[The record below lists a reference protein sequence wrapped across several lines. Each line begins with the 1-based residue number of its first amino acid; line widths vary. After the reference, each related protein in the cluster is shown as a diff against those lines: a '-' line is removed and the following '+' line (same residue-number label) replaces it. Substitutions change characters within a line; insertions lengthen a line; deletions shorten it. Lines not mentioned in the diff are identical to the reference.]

1 MANKEKN
8 TARLASS
15 ATKKNMP
22 KAHKATT
29 PYRSTANKKPVFR
42 AGTWLT
48 VFVLVTLIGFA
59 YYLKKQKDAPN
70 LEATPTPGI
79 TYIFTSEDGLPSGIE
94 ITPAE
99 GDAQRVKVEHGT
111 DGLWKLSLPFETQAN
126 QGSAQ
131 AAADQI
137 ASLRM
142 LGKVDAALD
151 ILGLDKPT
159 YVINISFTGGKTH
172 KLEVGSPTPTDS
184 GYYTR
189 VDGDRIVVLSKD
201 GIDALLNLQASP
213 PYLATPTASQSPL
226 PPTKT
231 PVPVMENT
239 PTPTP

>member
-1 MANKEKN
+1 MANKVKN
-8 TARLASS
+8 TARPAAKKS
-15 ATKKNMP
+15 AP
-22 KAHKATT
+22 KALKVTKLPHPDAF
-29 PYRSTANKKPVFR
+29 KKPVFR
-42 AGTWLT
+42 TGTWLAI
-48 VFVLVTLIGFA
+48 LMLAALIGFA

-79 TYIFTSEDGLPSGIE
+79 TYIFTPEDGLPSGIE
-94 ITPAE
+94 IAPAE

-111 DGLWKLSLPFETQAN
+111 DGLWKLSLPFETEAE

-151 ILGLDKPT
+151 ILGLDKPA

-172 KLEVGSPTPTDS
+172 KLEVGSVTPTDS

-189 VDGDRIVVLSKD
+189 VDGDRLVILSKD
-201 GIDALLNLQASP
+201 GIDALLNLQAFP
-213 PYLATPTASQSPL
+213 PYLATPTPSPL
-226 PPTKT
+226 PPTAT
-231 PVPVMENT
+231 AVPVIESAT
-239 PTPTP
+239 PTP

>member
-1 MANKEKN
+1 MANKVKN
-8 TARLASS
+8 TERPASS
-15 ATKKNMP
+15 AAKKSTP
-22 KAHKATT
+22 KVRKATT
-29 PYRSTANKKPVFR
+29 SPHPAANKKPVFR
-42 AGTWLT
+42 AGTWLA
-48 VFVLVTLIGFA
+48 VFMLVALVGFA
-59 YYLKKQKDAPN
+59 YYLKKQKEAPN

-94 ITPAE
+94 IAPAE
-99 GDAQRVKVEHGT
+99 GETVKVEHGT
-111 DGLWKLSLPFETQAN
+111 DGLWKLSLPFEAQAN

-131 AAADQI
+131 AAADQVTR
-137 ASLRM
+137 LRM

-159 YVINISFTGGKTH
+159 HVINISFTGGKTH
-172 KLEVGSPTPTDS
+172 KLEVGSITPTQG

-213 PYLATPTASQSPL
+213 PYLATPTPSPL
-226 PPTKT
+226 PPTGT
-231 PVPVMENT
+231 PVPVMEST

>member
-1 MANKEKN
+1 MANKIKN
-8 TARLASS
+8 TARSVSS
-15 ATKKNMP
+15 AAKKNTP
-22 KAHKATT
+22 KVKSIKPT
-29 PYRSTANKKPVFR
+29 RSAASNKPVFR
-42 AGTWLT
+42 LGTWLA
-48 VFVLVTLIGFA
+48 VFMLVALIGFA

-70 LEATPTPGI
+70 LKATPTPGI

-94 ITPAE
+94 IAPAQ

-111 DGLWKLSLPFETQAN
+111 DGLWKLSLPSETQAD

-131 AAADQI
+131 AAADQV

-151 ILGLDKPT
+151 ILGLDKPA

-172 KLEVGSPTPTDS
+172 KLEVGSVTPTES

-189 VDGDRIVVLSKD
+189 VDGNRIVVINKD
-201 GIDALLNLQASP
+201 GIDALLKLQTSP
-213 PYLATPTASQSPL
+213 PYLATPTPPPL
-226 PPTKT
+226 PSTPT

>member
-1 MANKEKN
+1 MANKPKN
-8 TARLASS
+8 TARPASS
-15 ATKKNMP
+15 AAKKSTP
-22 KAHKATT
+22 KVRKATK
-29 PYRSTANKKPVFR
+29 PMRSAANQKPVFR
-42 AGTWLT
+42 VGTWLAI
-48 VFVLVTLIGFA
+48 LLLAALIGFA

-70 LEATPTPGI
+70 LDATPTPGI
-79 TYIFTSEDGLPSGIE
+79 TYVFTSEDGLPSGIE

-111 DGLWKLSLPFETQAN
+111 DGLWKLSLPLEAQAN

-142 LGKVDAALD
+142 LGEVNAALD

-159 YVINISFTGGKTH
+159 YIINISFTGGKTH
-172 KLEVGSPTPTDS
+172 KLEVGSVTPTQS

-189 VDGDRIVVLSKD
+189 VDGDKIVIISKD

-213 PYLATPTASQSPL
+213 PYLATPSPSPL
-226 PPTKT
+226 PPTET
-231 PVPVMENT
+231 PVPVIEST

>member
-1 MANKEKN
+1 MANKVKN
-8 TARLASS
+8 TARPASGAAKKS
-15 ATKKNMP
+15 TPKVRKAAT
-22 KAHKATT
+22 
-29 PYRSTANKKPVFR
+29 STRPAAFKKPVFR
-42 AGTWLT
+42 VGTWLA
-48 VFVLVTLIGFA
+48 VFVLVALVGFA

-79 TYIFTSEDGLPSGIE
+79 TYIFTSEDGLPSGIG
-94 ITPAE
+94 IAPAGGE
-99 GDAQRVKVEHGT
+99 TVKVERGT
-111 DGLWKLSLPFETQAN
+111 DGFWKLSLPFEAQAN

-131 AAADQI
+131 AAADQVTR
-137 ASLRM
+137 LRM

-159 YVINISFTGGKTH
+159 HVINISFTGGKTH
-172 KLEVGSPTPTDS
+172 KLEVGSVTPTQS

-226 PPTKT
+226 PPTGT